1 VKILE
6 QKLANT
12 VVKQP
17 TKGRGG
23 IAMTR
28 QQWHVGFGVVFIL
41 LVGFLAIG
49 CPTKVTTGAFVEVS
63 RLEGE
68 LRRGV
73 STKMDVQRVLGA
85 PNGYGS
91 AIFPDEPTPVELW
104 YYEDLEAT
112 DIKIEGRLMHMN
124 MRQQILIIF
133 FKKGVFDGFLWTS
146 NAEKTK
152 ARF

>member
-1 VKILE
+1 
-6 QKLANT
+6 
-12 VVKQP
+12 
-17 TKGRGG
+17 
-23 IAMTR
+23 MTR
-28 QQWHVGFGVVFIL
+28 RQWYAGFGLIFIL
-41 LVGFLAIG
+41 LVGLLAIG
-49 CPTKVTTGAFVEVS
+49 CPTKITTGAFVEVN

-85 PNGYGS
+85 PNGFGT
-91 AIFPDEPTPVELW
+91 ALFPNDPGPLDVW
-104 YYEDLEAT
+104 YYEDIEAT
-112 DIKIEGRLMHMN
+112 DIKFEGTIVQMN

-146 NAEKTK
+146 NAEKTT